1 MPKRKVRDSLVP
13 PEAEAKALAAI
24 REAFKHPHYLT
35 PDEEREFLERRA
47 HGAIERHEYIVTTRR
62 GKRVYR
68 EHGKAG
74 ADLPAPPYYMEM
86 LKRQRDLEAKCSKVN
101 RGLAMRL
108 RNQAGLPRPA
118 VSAKHAEIAAELKVA
133 AAVPGH
139 IKRIATKLGVS
150 VRTVQRVQREMR
162 QNRK

>member
-1 MPKRKVRDSLVP
+1 
-13 PEAEAKALAAI
+13 
-24 REAFKHPHYLT
+24 
-35 PDEEREFLERRA
+35 
-47 HGAIERHEYIVTTRR
+47 
-62 GKRVYR
+62 
-68 EHGKAG
+68 
-74 ADLPAPPYYMEM
+74 
-86 LKRQRDLEAKCSKVN
+86 
-101 RGLAMRL
+101 
-108 RNQAGLPRPA
+108 